1 MASTEPGFFGKLPS
15 RGDYVAQ
22 GLPRTF
28 LDPFE
33 AWLNRALAASQ
44 GALGA
49 RWPELFAASP
59 PWRFALSAGLCGE
72 EAVAGVMLPSV
83 DRAGRPCP
91 LVMAAPLAGRV
102 PPVEVATRAAPWFE
116 RARQLGRAMIDGRVE
131 LGAAGRFLVQ
141 LGAPALSSVPAPSPL
156 LGAPAPGFRVAGS
169 LPQNPLA
176 AMGRMLHAVAG
187 ATYLGYSLWWTE
199 GASGIE
205 ASLLLCDGLP
215 APERFAA
222 FIDGRWAERGWAES

>member
-1 MASTEPGFFGKLPS
+1 MTTTEPGYFGKLPS

-22 GLPRTF
+22 GLPRAF

-44 GALGA
+44 GALGP

-59 PWRFALSAGLCGE
+59 AWRFSLSAGVCGE
-72 EAVAGVMLPSV
+72 ETMAGVMLPSA

-91 LVMAAPLAGRV
+91 LVIAASLAGRA
-102 PPVEVATRAAPWFE
+102 PPVEAATRAAPWFE

-131 LGAAGRFLVQ
+131 PAAAGRFLAQ
-141 LGAPALSSVPAPSPL
+141 LGAPAVSAAPAASPL
-156 LGAPAPGFRVAGS
+156 LGATAAGFHVAGS
-169 LPQNPLA
+169 LPSDPLA
-176 AMGRMLHAVAG
+176 ATGRMLHAIAS
-187 ATYLGYSLWWTE
+187 ASYLGYSLWWTE
-199 GASGIE
+199 GAAQIE
-205 ASLLLCDGLP
+205 PSLLLCDGLP

-222 FIDGRWAERGWAES
+222 FIDGRWAGRGWAGS